1 MYIYLYWNALEAGQF
16 KPVKFIPTIED
27 ADTLYVA
34 VDVPDKYFINAEE
47 VLKAPI
53 LGERVKPVLSL
64 EGMKYVLDLVQSVVD
79 ARATV
84 LTDEEESDNPF
95 DEFVE
100 E

>member
-1 MYIYLYWNALEAGQF
+1 
-16 KPVKFIPTIED
+16 
-27 ADTLYVA
+27 
-34 VDVPDKYFINAEE
+34 